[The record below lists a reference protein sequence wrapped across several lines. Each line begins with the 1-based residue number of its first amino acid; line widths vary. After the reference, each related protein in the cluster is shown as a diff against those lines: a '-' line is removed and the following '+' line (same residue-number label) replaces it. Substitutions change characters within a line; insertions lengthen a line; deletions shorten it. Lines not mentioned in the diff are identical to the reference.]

1 MSEDTLATGSE
12 PCHRFDFFEADDQ
25 TALVC
30 LDVPQMQRLAIDQLT
45 AMGYKIHTG
54 LFLDD
59 SILKLR
65 THEYDVVVVSEHF
78 SGSTLEDHG
87 ILAEANRIPM
97 AQRRRQRFVLIGA
110 SLTTNDELQAFG
122 CSVDVVLS
130 LQDLGNLRPVLR
142 RSLSRAAALYAPLN
156 EALSAHQGAD
166 GSRQNTRN
174 AGATL

>member
-1 MSEDTLATGSE
+1 MSQE
-12 PCHRFDFFEADDQ
+12 PPAPDFEPYHRFDFFEPDDL

-30 LDVPQMQRLAIDQLT
+30 LDVPQMQRIAIDQLT

-65 THEYDVVVVSEHF
+65 THEYHVVVVSEHF
-78 SGSTLEDHG
+78 SGSSLENHP
-87 ILAEANRIPM
+87 ILEEANRIPM
-97 AQRRRQRFVLIGA
+97 AQRRRQRFVLVGA

-122 CSVDVVLS
+122 ASVDVVLS

-142 RSLSRAAALYAPLN
+142 RSITRAAALYGPLQ
-156 EALSAHQGAD
+156 EALSAHQGSD
-166 GSRQNTRN
+166 SSRSH
-174 AGATL
+174 ASKVGAEH